1 MNRYVI
7 LTYSIIPRNKKTT
20 HIKGWRDVPE
30 ATQYNESVSFK
41 NNINTNDIQTS
52 KLILDIRD
60 KSVIKNS
67 LGEDI
72 PYDQALNY
80 LKKHYPKYFATV

>member
-41 NNINTNDIQTS
+41 NNINTKKRI
-52 KLILDIRD
+52 D
-60 KSVIKNS
+60 KFI
-67 LGEDI
+67 D
-72 PYDQALNY
+72 
-80 LKKHYPKYFATV
+80 